1 VSSPEEGRQHR
12 GIYPPFVSQQ
22 SPLYGTLQQRQFS
35 SWDPVKGGGREA
47 AQGEM
52 RKSQGLAQ
60 QDGSVEMSILTGS
73 TEPPPGEAGAGS
85 GGMRDFSTVDVEL
98 DVTMCSKKLRELI
111 EDESF
116 FEPKAATQLWTSRLS
131 YTLAAVGSAV
141 GLGNIW
147 RFPYLCYRNG
157 GATFL
162 IPYFI
167 SLFGLGIPLFALEFT
182 LGQGTGK
189 SALGANLALDRRA
202 GGLGLLTFI
211 STSGIVIYYCVIL
224 AWCTHYLVSFLG
236 AMTTPQGL
244 PFSPGQVLSISIL
257 IKR

>member
-1 VSSPEEGRQHR
+1 VYSS
-12 GIYPPFVSQQ
+12 
-22 SPLYGTLQQRQFS
+22 LQARQFS
-35 SWDPVKGGGREA
+35 TWEPRRQPEGGLDRAMARG
-47 AQGEM
+47 
-52 RKSQGLAQ
+52 
-60 QDGSVEMSILTGS
+60 DGSVEMSVVNGP
-73 TEPPPGEAGAGS
+73 TEPAG
-85 GGMRDFSTVDVEL
+85 GGARDFSTVDVDIEV
-98 DVTMCSKKLRELI
+98 DVTMCSEKLRVLI
-111 EDESF
+111 EDKSF

-189 SALGANLALDRRA
+189 SALGANLALDRRV
-202 GGLGLLTFI
+202 GGVGLLTFI

-236 AMTTPQGL
+236 AMASPQGL
-244 PFSPGQVLSISIL
+244 PFAPGQVFATSARVRHAPPRFLLSASPHTKL
-257 IKR
+257 GSRL

>member
-1 VSSPEEGRQHR
+1 MRGSQSTSSARR
-12 GIYPPFVSQQ
+12 DS
-22 SPLYGTLQQRQFS
+22 
-35 SWDPVKGGGREA
+35 D
-47 AQGEM
+47 
-52 RKSQGLAQ
+52 
-60 QDGSVEMSILTGS
+60 VELTVMAGS
-73 TEPPPGEAGAGS
+73 TESPSVEAGTGS

-98 DVTMCSKKLRELI
+98 DVTMCSDKLRELI
-111 EDESF
+111 EDKSF

-189 SALGANLALDRRA
+189 SALGANLALDRRV

-236 AMTTPQGL
+236 AMATPQGL
-244 PFSPGQVLSISIL
+244 PFAPGQV
-257 IKR
+257 R